1 MKSDACITKETERT
15 RMQRD
20 NQGRA
25 LLRLP
30 TTMRLAFAAALD
42 EGFARDLAAA
52 RDGRVDPNFRTISAV
67 ASSIRSNH
75 GYIKVPAW
83 TVTRKG
89 GKR

>member
-1 MKSDACITKETERT
+1 
-15 RMQRD
+15 MQRD

-30 TTMRLAFAAALD
+30 TTMRLAFEDALD
-42 EGFARDLAAA
+42 VAEERALSVAHYEDRE
-52 RDGRVDPNFRTISAV
+52 DPNLGAINVV

>member
-1 MKSDACITKETERT
+1 
-15 RMQRD
+15 MQRD

-30 TTMRLAFAAALD
+30 TTMRLAFAAAWPV
-42 EGFARDLAAA
+42 AADRA
-52 RDGRVDPNFRTISAV
+52 ISVAYHEERNDPNIRAINLV
-67 ASSIRSNH
+67 DSSLRSNH